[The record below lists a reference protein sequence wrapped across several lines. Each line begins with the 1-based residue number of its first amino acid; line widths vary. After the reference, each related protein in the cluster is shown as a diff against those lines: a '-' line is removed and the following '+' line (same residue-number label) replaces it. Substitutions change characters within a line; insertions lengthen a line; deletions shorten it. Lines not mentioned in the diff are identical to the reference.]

1 MSADCPRVEISS
13 AVELREWLV
22 ANHQVSQ
29 GIGLVTFSA
38 IDATGDSRVDRIG
51 QTARDSP
58 EADCGDR
65 AAGGAERPGQPVAAC
80 LASFRGTKNGPG
92 IEDAE
97 RVQRILD
104 GQ

>member
-1 MSADCPRVEISS
+1 
-13 AVELREWLV
+13 
-22 ANHQVSQ
+22 
-29 GIGLVTFSA
+29 
-38 IDATGDSRVDRIG
+38 
-51 QTARDSP
+51 
-58 EADCGDR
+58 
-65 AAGGAERPGQPVAAC
+65 VAAC